1 MKAEIKES
9 LGTLRLHRRSRLR
22 SKLLLAD
29 PTRKKFWRFLKGQ
42 IKAAGQISA
51 LTNKE
56 KKMVFE
62 QHEVEDAALDH
73 FATIFQG
80 QRVPIYLQDD
90 KIDQIELTLLE
101 LDQILGDSPTKFE
114 PAQFEQEVCSN
125 YSLHELCQIVANLP
139 SGKASGYDSI
149 PNELLKNCSQHFKQ
163 YLLAFLN
170 QIIKDGKVP
179 PEINIGKC
187 MLIHKVTKLSLY
199 SQFNLKIQQGG
210 DSLSPA
216 QYRPITI
223 PSNIL
228 RLLTVRM
235 CAGMTEAAES
245 NGLLGPEQFGFR
257 RGRSTVDAVF
267 VLSTLLK
274 KAKSKR

>member
-56 KKMVFE
+56 NKMVFE

-73 FATIFQG
+73 FGTIFQG

-125 YSLHELCQIVANLP
+125 YSLHELCQILANLP

-149 PNELLKNCSQHFKQ
+149 PNELLKNSSPKFKH
-163 YLLAFLN
+163 YLLIFLN
-170 QIIKDGKVP
+170 QILEDGAVPGNLNVGKV
-179 PEINIGKC
+179 
-187 MLIHKVTKLSLY
+187 MLIHKVEKSC
-199 SQFNLKIQQGG
+199 
-210 DSLSPA
+210 
-216 QYRPITI
+216 PITHFCFNYVLLLRVVI
-223 PSNIL
+223 HCNPQTIGPSRFLQIFSDWSL
-228 RLLTVRM
+228 
-235 CAGMTEAAES
+235 
-245 NGLLGPEQFGFR
+245 
-257 RGRSTVDAVF
+257 
-267 VLSTLLK
+267 
-274 KAKSKR
+274 

>member
-1 MKAEIKES
+1 LIHAKNALSRKIERENQPQKALLQRELAHMKAEIKES
-9 LGTLRLHRRSRLR
+9 LGALRLHRRSRLR

-73 FATIFQG
+73 FGTIFQG

-90 KIDQIELTLLE
+90 KIDQIELSLLE

-125 YSLHELCQIVANLP
+125 YSLHELCQILANLP

-149 PNELLKNCSQHFKQ
+149 PNELLKNSSPKFKH
-163 YLLAFLN
+163 YLLIFLN
-170 QIIKDGKVP
+170 QILEDGAVPGNLNVGKV
-179 PEINIGKC
+179 
-187 MLIHKVTKLSLY
+187 MLIHKVEKSC
-199 SQFNLKIQQGG
+199 
-210 DSLSPA
+210 
-216 QYRPITI
+216 PITHFCFNYVLLLRVVI
-223 PSNIL
+223 HCNPQTIGPSRFLQIFSDWSL
-228 RLLTVRM
+228 
-235 CAGMTEAAES
+235 
-245 NGLLGPEQFGFR
+245 
-257 RGRSTVDAVF
+257 
-267 VLSTLLK
+267 
-274 KAKSKR
+274 